1 MTLKKLDIVYVKNN
15 FTASEK
21 LNVLESVR
29 CKNIITNEKISIGNT
44 CILNEKL

>member
-29 CKNIITNEKISIGNT
+29 CK
-44 CILNEKL
+44 ILLQMKKFQ